1 MDLTEKTVA
10 DLESALEKQVRSLRG
25 LLSSLAEEEEGLRE
39 GNEERVEEILERRLS
54 LFELFEEAE
63 EEARPL
69 IEQYTIDLEIPNVQF
84 QSIKLEEL
92 LHLKEALS
100 YEDVRLMALVDQLIT
115 LVEKIHEKS
124 HSLLV
129 FDQSAFNKENYFL
142 RQQQTQPKKPKT
154 QVGLIESR
162 HSYTD

>member
-10 DLESALEKQVRSLRG
+10 DLECALEKQIRSLRG
-25 LLSSLAEEEEGLRE
+25 LLSSLTEEEEGLRD

-69 IEQYTIDLEIPNVQF
+69 IEQYTIDLKIPNVQF

-92 LHLKEALS
+92 LYLKEALS

-129 FDQSAFNKENYFL
+129 FDYCAFKKENYFL

-162 HSYTD
+162 RSYTD